1 MSPAAAKNKKGRA
14 FDPDTFLATI
24 GDGRRMVAV
33 PKKQTIY
40 TQGDEADAVFYIRKG
55 KVWLTV
61 VSKTGKEATIAILD
75 EGNFF
80 GEGALTA
87 RFVVWDL
94 RP

>member
-1 MSPAAAKNKKGRA
+1 
-14 FDPDTFLATI
+14 
-24 GDGRRMVAV
+24 
-33 PKKQTIY
+33 
-40 TQGDEADAVFYIRKG
+40 
-55 KVWLTV
+55 

-87 RFVVWDL
+87 RFAVWDL

>member
-1 MSPAAAKNKKGRA
+1 
-14 FDPDTFLATI
+14 
-24 GDGRRMVAV
+24 
-33 PKKQTIY
+33 
-40 TQGDEADAVFYIRKG
+40 
-55 KVWLTV
+55 

-80 GEGALTA
+80 GEGALIA